1 MEKAF
6 PDTFGCRSSGKDDSK
21 NVGSDDVVQAVVG
34 ELISPASSS
43 SQATGFS
50 SLVSLFFL
58 FPVPYTRGDVI
69 RSCNIESESLWNLL
83 IKSFEI

>member
-43 SQATGFS
+43 SRRQPAFQVS
-50 SLVSLFFL
+50 FLFFFYFQYHILVETLYGVVISKASLF
-58 FPVPYTRGDVI
+58 GI
-69 RSCNIESESLWNLL
+69 S
-83 IKSFEI
+83 